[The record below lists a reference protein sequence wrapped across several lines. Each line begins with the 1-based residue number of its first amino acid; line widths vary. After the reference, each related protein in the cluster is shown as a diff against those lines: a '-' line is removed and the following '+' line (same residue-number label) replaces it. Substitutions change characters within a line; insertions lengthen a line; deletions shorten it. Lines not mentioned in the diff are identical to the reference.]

1 MCQLPAK
8 RFGLPTS
15 LSLPAVGTES
25 RIEQMRHILD
35 ESPQQLQAWMV
46 EQGQPPYRA
55 GQVRKWLFEKR
66 ARDWEAMTDLPQ
78 VMRGRLAEEFCIWSS
93 EVAVHRKDADGT
105 EKLLLT
111 LADGQNN
118 ESRVGRA
125 QRVPPIIDEIE
136 SGGTRFARPTL
147 QLPEAHP
154 TPRKGPLQVECVLL
168 RDDKG
173 HCSMCIS
180 TQVGCAMKCAF
191 CATGI
196 GGLSRNLTTGEIV
209 EQMLRL
215 QLLLKPEERL
225 SHIVCMGMGEP
236 LANLDRLMPALA
248 AASAKDGLGI
258 GVRKITISTVGLPP
272 GIRRLAEQN
281 CQYHLAVSLHAP
293 NDVLRTQLMPTN
305 RGIGIDAIMTAADEY
320 FEKTRRRVTY
330 EYILLA
336 GVNDGPVEAEQ
347 LVDLLRGRPSLVNL
361 IPYNPVAGL
370 HFRTPHPAAVKRFVE
385 ILEVGGLNV
394 AIRHRKGAKINAACG
409 QLRRAVAV
417 QAADV

>member
-1 MCQLPAK
+1 ML
-8 RFGLPTS
+8 
-15 LSLPAVGTES
+15 
-25 RIEQMRHILD
+25 HILD
-35 ESPQQLQAWMV
+35 ESPQQLQTWMA
-46 EQGQPPYRA
+46 EQGQPAYRA

-66 ARDWEAMTDLPQ
+66 ASHWDAMTDLPQ
-78 VMRGRLAEEFCIWSS
+78 ALRARLAEEFCLWST

-111 LADGQNN
+111 LAE
-118 ESRVGRA
+118 ESRVGQASPSERRPA
-125 QRVPPIIDEIE
+125 DSQTLPIDSAETGKTDLE
-136 SGGTRFARPTL
+136 VHRTK
-147 QLPEAHP
+147 
-154 TPRKGPLQVECVLL
+154 RKGPAQVECVLL

-209 EQMLRL
+209 EQMLQL
-215 QLLLKPEERL
+215 QLLLKPDERL

-236 LANLDRLMPALA
+236 LANVDRLMPALA
-248 AASAKDGLGI
+248 AASAKEGLGI
-258 GVRKITISTVGLPP
+258 GVRKITISTVGLPL

-305 RGIGIDAIMTAADEY
+305 RGIGIDAIMSAADEY
-320 FEKTRRRVTY
+320 FEKTGRRVTY

-361 IPYNPVAGL
+361 IPYNPVSGL
-370 HFRTPHPAAVKRFVE
+370 PFRTPHPAAVKRFVE
-385 ILEVGGLNV
+385 ILEHGGLNV

-409 QLRRAVAV
+409 QLRRAEAIKIA
-417 QAADV
+417 Q

>member
-1 MCQLPAK
+1 
-8 RFGLPTS
+8 
-15 LSLPAVGTES
+15 
-25 RIEQMRHILD
+25 MRHILD
-35 ESPQQLQAWMV
+35 ESPQQLQEWMV
-46 EQGQPPYRA
+46 QEGQPPYRA
-55 GQVRKWLFEKR
+55 AQVRKWLFHKR
-66 ARDWEAMTDLPQ
+66 ARDWDAMTDLPQ
-78 VMRGRLAEEFCIWSS
+78 AVRARLAEEFCIWSS

-111 LADGQNN
+111 LTEGRQN
-118 ESRVGRA
+118 EETDSEV
-125 QRVPPIIDEIE
+125 
-136 SGGTRFARPTL
+136 
-147 QLPEAHP
+147 HP
-154 TPRKGPLQVECVLL
+154 TSRRGPAQIECVLL

-191 CATGI
+191 CATGL
-196 GGLSRNLTTGEIV
+196 GGLARNLTTGEIV
-209 EQMLRL
+209 EQMLQL

-236 LANLDRLMPALA
+236 LANLDRLMPALT
-248 AASAKDGLGI
+248 AASAKEGLGI
-258 GVRKITISTVGLPP
+258 GVRKITISTVGLPL

-293 NDVLRTQLMPTN
+293 NDALRTQLMPTN
-305 RGIGIDAIMTAADEY
+305 RGIGIEAIMSAADEY
-320 FEKTRRRVTY
+320 FEMTGRRVTY

-361 IPYNPVAGL
+361 IPYNPVSGL

-385 ILEVGGLNV
+385 ILAHGGLNV

-409 QLRRAVAV
+409 QLRRAEAL
-417 QAADV
+417 QIAR